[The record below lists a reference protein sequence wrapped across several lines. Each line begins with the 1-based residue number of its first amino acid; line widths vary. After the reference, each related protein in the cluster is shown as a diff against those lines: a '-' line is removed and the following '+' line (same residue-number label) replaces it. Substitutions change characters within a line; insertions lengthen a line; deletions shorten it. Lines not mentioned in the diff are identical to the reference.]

1 MYVCKLWDLS
11 YFVNKYDDFSCF
23 YKRKVEIKRAGQLA
37 MDKKIGSWLHI
48 LSKKEN
54 QWCSATELVW
64 HARHTYL
71 TWMTSPDSSQQF
83 QQLKTTDCSFHLQGL
98 SF

>member
-11 YFVNKYDDFSCF
+11 YVVNKYDDFSCF

-54 QWCSATELVW
+54 QWSSATELVW
-64 HARHTYL
+64 HARYTYL
-71 TWMTSPDSSQQF
+71 T
-83 QQLKTTDCSFHLQGL
+83 LKKFIWKNWHERPWKCVCEC
-98 SF
+98 